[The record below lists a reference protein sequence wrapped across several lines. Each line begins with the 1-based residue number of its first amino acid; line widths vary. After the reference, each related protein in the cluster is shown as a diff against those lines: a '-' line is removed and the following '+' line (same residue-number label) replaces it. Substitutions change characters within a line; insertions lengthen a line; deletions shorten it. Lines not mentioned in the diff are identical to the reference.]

1 MIGLNSFVN
10 RTAISIDYTTGY
22 KLVAYVSGNGYLQIL
37 KYGNGYLQILKYGNG
52 YLQILKYAPIM
63 ESVTYRWLGCSVLV
77 T

>member
-37 KYGNGYLQILKYGNG
+37 KYGNGYLQILKY
-52 YLQILKYAPIM
+52 APIM